1 MAMVMA
7 SRGVSLCVVQ
17 PPPSVSSLLRRIP
30 TTSTMLVF
38 RAESS
43 LLLQQWSFRSL
54 FMSGGFELMGRRR
67 TSSCWKH
74 GFCWV
79 RRIPSD
85 ENVAAAALA
94 DFGLL
99 GELGLNMVVEKKERS
114 ALDSAA
120 EMSSVQPRGV
130 RGSRRAP
137 GLRFRVKESK
147 LEKLGF
153 RPAGLVGEYFS
164 PLLSTF
170 CNVVNCQQHL

>member
-43 LLLQQWSFRSL
+43 LLQQWSFRSL

-85 ENVAAAALA
+85 ESVAAAALA
-94 DFGLL
+94 HFGLL
-99 GELGLNMVVEKKERS
+99 GELGLNVEVEKKERS

-147 LEKLGF
+147 LENLGF
-153 RPAGLVGEYFS
+153 RPAGLVVWACVLDVS
-164 PLLSTF
+164 
-170 CNVVNCQQHL
+170 V

>member
-17 PPPSVSSLLRRIP
+17 PPSSVSSLLRRIP

-38 RAESS
+38 SAESS
-43 LLLQQWSFRSL
+43 LLQQWSFRSL

-67 TSSCWKH
+67 TSSCWKKH

-99 GELGLNMVVEKKERS
+99 GELGLNVEVEKKERS

-137 GLRFRVKESK
+137 GLRFRVNESK

-153 RPAGLVGEYFS
+153 RPAGFVGEYFF
-164 PLLSTF
+164 PFAL
-170 CNVVNCQQHL
+170 NVL

>member
-1 MAMVMA
+1 
-7 SRGVSLCVVQ
+7 
-17 PPPSVSSLLRRIP
+17 
-30 TTSTMLVF
+30 
-38 RAESS
+38 
-43 LLLQQWSFRSL
+43 
-54 FMSGGFELMGRRR
+54 MSGVFELMGRRR

-99 GELGLNMVVEKKERS
+99 GELNVEVEKKERS

-120 EMSSVQPRGV
+120 EMSGVQPRGV

-164 PLLSTF
+164 LLLSTF
-170 CNVVNCQQHL
+170 CNVVNCQEHL

>member
-43 LLLQQWSFRSL
+43 LLQQWSFRSL

-85 ENVAAAALA
+85 ESVAAAALA
-94 DFGLL
+94 HFGLL
-99 GELGLNMVVEKKERS
+99 GELGLNVEVEKKERS

-120 EMSSVQPRGV
+120 EMTSVQPRGV

-164 PLLSTF
+164 LLLSTF
-170 CNVVNCQQHL
+170 CNVVNFQEHL